1 MLKNGFRRRLA
12 SEAPLQ
18 HSSNS
23 QNHTFSSSPVFLQI
37 LLAILPFVPSPRAA
51 FYNGPVGPQGRPLLS
66 LPSLPARR
74 PRGRDIV
81 WLMCVSR
88 NRSTAGVGEQR
99 ALGLSSSSNDNKCS
113 PHPIRGCSPP
123 AATSTSEA
131 QPPACLK
138 IILPSSF
145 PLSSEETHPGTNTRT
160 HTHTESDHACTHL
173 LRRAPYSAQQE
184 LRHAPQAPTVKMQVF
199 QHRALGDQV
208 CSLLLWHYSVLQLK
222 RFRVKTKEPR
232 SGQAAV
238 NPWQLESEPRSDSHL
253 GVEPLHSSPP

>member
-23 QNHTFSSSPVFLQI
+23 QNHTLSSSPVFLQI

-51 FYNGPVGPQGRPLLS
+51 FYNGPVGPQGQPLLS

-81 WLMCVSR
+81 WLMCVSG

-145 PLSSEETHPGTNTRT
+145 PLSGEETHPGTNTRT
-160 HTHTESDHACTHL
+160 HTHTHTATTRAHICCAALLTCLSSTGAETCPTGTNCEDAGVSASSPRRPGVLSAAVAL
-173 LRRAPYSAQQE
+173 LRFTTEKIQ
-184 LRHAPQAPTVKMQVF
+184 
-199 QHRALGDQV
+199 G
-208 CSLLLWHYSVLQLK
+208 
-222 RFRVKTKEPR
+222 
-232 SGQAAV
+232 
-238 NPWQLESEPRSDSHL
+238 
-253 GVEPLHSSPP
+253 